1 MRLNVSLRL
10 ALVVVCAGAIWG
22 CGDSRSQLL
31 PTSPSSV
38 SSQTSPR
45 IPGTIPNAAPRR
57 VDNDGDGYD
66 DGDGSGDP
74 VPDPNT
80 GPMPDPGS
88 IPNPDQL
95 PPPDGVVIPVQLTI
109 NIVSTFG
116 ASAFAP
122 NPLQAAIGNT
132 IVWSNSDLIVHDIV
146 LDDGTPVGMLAPG
159 QSSVPISIST
169 PTAGYH
175 CTLHPSMVGQVTT
188 VVPEQPVPGD
198 PSQIP
203 VPDPGYSPPPSGDAP
218 PPSGDPNGDGP
229 GGGYDYDYL
238 KVSK

>member
-1 MRLNVSLRL
+1 MRPNASLRL

-38 SSQTSPR
+38 SSQTSLR
-45 IPGTIPNAAPRR
+45 SPGTIPNAARR

-66 DGDGSGDP
+66 DGDGDGD
-74 VPDPNT
+74 
-80 GPMPDPGS
+80 PMPDPVPMPG
-88 IPNPDQL
+88 PDQL
-95 PPPDGVVIPVQLTI
+95 PPSDGVVVPVQLTI
-109 NIVSTFG
+109 NIVGTSG

-122 NPLQAAIGNT
+122 NPLQAAVGNT

-159 QSSVPISIST
+159 QSSAPISISA

-188 VVPEQPVPGD
+188 VPPELPLPGD

-203 VPDPGYSPPPSGDAP
+203 APDPGYSPPPSGDP
-218 PPSGDPNGDGP
+218 YGDGP
-229 GGGYDYDYL
+229 GDGYDYAYL
-238 KVSK
+238 KASK

>member
-10 ALVVVCAGAIWG
+10 ALVVVYAGAIWG
-22 CGDSRSQLL
+22 CGDSRSQLS
-31 PTSPSSV
+31 PISPSSL
-38 SSQTSPR
+38 SSQSTPR
-45 IPGTIPNAAPRR
+45 TPGTTLNAVPQR

-66 DGDGSGDP
+66 DGEAP
-74 VPDPNT
+74 MPDPNA

-88 IPNPDQL
+88 MPNPDQP
-95 PPPDGVVIPVQLTI
+95 PPPDGVVVPVQLTI
-109 NIVSTFG
+109 NIVGTFG
-116 ASAFAP
+116 AAGFAP

-132 IVWSNSDLIVHDIV
+132 IVWSNGDLIVHDIV

-159 QSSVPISIST
+159 QSSAPIAIAT

-188 VVPEQPVPGD
+188 VMPGEPVPTD

-203 VPDPGYSPPPSGDAP
+203 MPDGGYSPPPSGDP
-218 PPSGDPNGDGP
+218 YGDGYDD
-229 GGGYDYDYL
+229 GYEDDYY
-238 KVSK
+238 